1 MHISNDL
8 NNCTNLHVVS
18 VISSFD
24 CNGHIVPLYIRINGE
39 SLKIHK
45 SVLTHESTFS
55 LLTFKCEVID
65 HNQLKPLRLNYHVYD
80 LKWSVSLYS

>member
-1 MHISNDL
+1 MKGGRQMQISNDL

-24 CNGHIVPLYIRINGE
+24 CNGHILPLYIRINGE

-45 SVLTHESTFS
+45 SVLTHDSMQTNCRKTTHTPHSST
-55 LLTFKCEVID
+55 
-65 HNQLKPLRLNYHVYD
+65 
-80 LKWSVSLYS
+80 